1 MFGELTLSERAI
13 ADHSILTLG
22 SATSDANFTLDQT
35 GTYIGITSAEM
46 NAIASKASIA
56 VGILVGIIDATLE
69 FTQSS
74 EATRFAT
81 GISGQVFSTIQTSEG
96 LRYATGISEQDAAFI
111 QSSAA
116 SSTLSG
122 ISEQEAAFIVSAL
135 GGAITNNPASLEAV
149 FIQTTNG
156 IAVRGGISEQDSS
169 FTQATLGSRV
179 FEADP
184 LQISGVFIQTTD
196 GRLYWDIWTGS
207 PSTSPQESWVQ
218 INPTGGTWTEIN
230 AGGIVDIWTQKVV

>member
-1 MFGELTLSERAI
+1 MLGSLALTERAI
-13 ADHSILTLG
+13 ADDGILLLG
-22 SATSDANFTLDQT
+22 SQSVSTDFTAGQT

-74 EATRFAT
+74 AATRFAT

-116 SSTLSG
+116 SSVLG
-122 ISEQEAAFIVSAL
+122 GVSEQDAAFIVSAL

-156 IAVRGGISEQDSS
+156 IAVRGGISEQDAS
-169 FTQATLGSRV
+169 FTQATFGSKV
-179 FEADP
+179 FEAEP

-207 PSTSPQESWVQ
+207 PGNSPQENWVQ
-218 INPTGGTWTEIN
+218 ISPTGGTWTEIN
-230 AGGIVDIWTQKVV
+230 AGAIISTWTEKVV

>member
-1 MFGELTLSERAI
+1 MLGEFALSERAI
-13 ADHSILTLG
+13 ADGGALL
-22 SATSDANFTLDQT
+22 SASQTVSADFTAGQT
-35 GTYIGITSAEM
+35 GTYIGVTGAEM

-56 VGILVGIIDATLE
+56 VGILVGLIDATLE

-74 EATRFAT
+74 AATRFAT

-96 LRYATGISEQDAAFI
+96 LRFATGISEQDVAFI

-116 SSTLSG
+116 SSVLG
-122 ISEQEAAFIVSAL
+122 GVSEQDAAFIVSAL

-156 IAVRGGISEQDSS
+156 IAVRGGISEQDAS
-169 FTQATLGSRV
+169 FTQTTFGSRV

-196 GRLYWDIWTGS
+196 GRLYWDIWSGS

>member
-1 MFGELTLSERAI
+1 MFGELALSEKAF
-13 ADHSILTLG
+13 ADHGILTLG
-22 SATSDANFTLDQT
+22 SATADANFTLGQAA
-35 GTYIGITSAEM
+35 TYIGVDAAEM
-46 NAIASKASIA
+46 SAIAVKLSVGS
-56 VGILVGIIDATLE
+56 GILTGLIDATLE

-74 EATRFAT
+74 AGTRFAT
-81 GISGQVFSTIQTSEG
+81 GISGQVFSTLQTSEG
-96 LRYATGISEQDAAFI
+96 LRFATGISEQDAAFI

-116 SSTLSG
+116 SSTISG

-135 GGAITNNPASLEAV
+135 GGAITNNTASLEAV

-156 IAVRGGISEQDSS
+156 IAVRGGISEQDFS
-169 FTQATLGSRV
+169 FTQATLGSMI

-207 PSTSPQESWVQ
+207 PGNSPQENWVQ
-218 INPTGGTWTEIN
+218 ITPTGGTWTEIN
-230 AGGIVDIWTQKVV
+230 AGAIISTWTEKVV

>member
-1 MFGELTLSERAI
+1 MLGSLAFSEQAI
-13 ADHSILTLG
+13 AADGILLLG
-22 SATSDANFTLDQT
+22 AQSVSTDFTAGQT

-156 IAVRGGISEQDSS
+156 IAVRGGISEQDAS
-169 FTQATLGSRV
+169 FTQTTLGSRV
-179 FEADP
+179 FEAGP
-184 LQISGVFIQTTD
+184 MQISGVFIQTTD

>member
-1 MFGELTLSERAI
+1 MLGSLAFSEQAI
-13 ADHSILTLG
+13 AADGILLLG
-22 SATSDANFTLDQT
+22 AQSVSTDFTAGQT

-156 IAVRGGISEQDSS
+156 IAVRGGISEQDAS
-169 FTQATLGSRV
+169 FTQATFGSRV
-179 FEADP
+179 FDADP

>member
-1 MFGELTLSERAI
+1 MLGSLALSEQAI
-13 ADHSILTLG
+13 AADGILLLG
-22 SATSDANFTLDQT
+22 AQSVSTDFTAGQT

-116 SSTLSG
+116 STALSG

-156 IAVRGGISEQDSS
+156 IAVRGGISEQDAS
-169 FTQATLGSRV
+169 FTQATFGSRV

>member
-1 MFGELTLSERAI
+1 MLGSLALSEQAI
-13 ADHSILTLG
+13 AADGVLLFG
-22 SATSDANFTLDQT
+22 SQSVSADFTAGQT

-74 EATRFAT
+74 AATRFAT

-116 SSTLSG
+116 NATRSG

-149 FIQTTNG
+149 FIQTSAANATFSG
-156 IAVRGGISEQDSS
+156 VSEQDVS

-184 LQISGVFIQTTD
+184 LQIDAVFIQTTD
-196 GRLYWDIWTGS
+196 GRLYWDVWTGS
-207 PSTSPQESWVQ
+207 PSTSPQENWVQ
-218 INPTGGTWTEIN
+218 IVPTGGTWTEIN

>member
-1 MFGELTLSERAI
+1 MLGSLAFSEQAI
-13 ADHSILTLG
+13 AADGILLTG
-22 SATSDANFTLDQT
+22 SQTVSADFTAGQT

-74 EATRFAT
+74 AATRFAT

-116 SSTLSG
+116 STALSG

-156 IAVRGGISEQDSS
+156 IAVRGGISEQDAS
-169 FTQATLGSRV
+169 FTQATFGSRV
-179 FEADP
+179 FDADP

-207 PSTSPQESWVQ
+207 ASTSPQESWVQ